1 MKRPSTPTFEKQM
14 IAKLDQEGSV
24 RLALQGM
31 VELME
36 QHLRSCQKCGDCE
49 EIEAVLERMARGLR
63 IRE

>member
-1 MKRPSTPTFEKQM
+1 M

-63 IRE
+63 IRG